1 MYIRQTA
8 IKSRRNGEPYQTHR
22 LVESVREGQHVRQ
35 RTIVNL
41 GSHFNVPREQWPAL
55 VLRIE
60 QIVSGQQDLL
70 GNDLD
75 SRWVGSAEQIAAQVL
90 LAKSPRSEETDAA
103 QDIQEVDVNSLE
115 LLRPRSVGVE
125 HLAVSALQQLG
136 LDSKLTELGLNG
148 RQCGAILGNI
158 VARMTAPKSELGTYQ
173 WLRNSSAV
181 GELIDFDYSKISL
194 MSLYRASDVLFKHKA
209 SIESFLYQQERS
221 LFDFEEIITLYDLTN
236 TYFEGQAKSNANAAR
251 GHSKEKRSDC
261 PLVTLAIVLDG
272 SGFPKRSEI
281 FPGNVSE
288 PGTLEVMLK
297 ALHTDDSP
305 HQPTVVLDAGI
316 ASEENVAWLK
326 SHEKEYKYLVVSRK
340 RTLPPMNLETAEI
353 IAGRDGEPEIHVE
366 RVINDSGEV
375 ELYCHSSQREE
386 KDRAIEVLMAKRYEA
401 ALERVNAGLSRKG
414 TVKKYDKILIRL
426 GRLKQRYPRASQYY
440 EVEVDHD
447 DDSGLATAIRWQR
460 TKSIDETHPGVYCL
474 RSNQTE
480 WDGNTLWRTY
490 TLLTDLEAVFRCLKS
505 ELGLRPI
512 FHHKTCRVS
521 SHLFIC
527 VLAYHLVHTIRSQ
540 LKSCGIDLSW
550 EGIRRVMAPQQRVT
564 TQLKRADGRT
574 LHIRKSTRA
583 EHAQQ
588 EIYDALGISNRPG
601 RIEKVIL

>member
-1 MYIRQTA
+1 MFIRQTT
-8 IKSRRNGEPYQTHR
+8 IKSRRDGEPYRTHR

-41 GSHFNVPREQWPAL
+41 GRHFGVPREQWPAL

-60 QIVSGQQDLL
+60 QIVTGQQDLL

-75 SRWVGSAEQIAAQVL
+75 ARWIGSAEQIAAQVL
-90 LAKSPRSEETDAA
+90 LAKSPRSEETDTA
-103 QDIQEVDVNSLE
+103 QDIQQVDVNTLE

-136 LDSKLTELGLNG
+136 LDGKLAELGLNG
-148 RQCGAILGNI
+148 KQCGAILGNI

-173 WLRNSSAV
+173 WLRTSSAV
-181 GELIDFDYSKISL
+181 GELIDFDFSKIPL
-194 MSLYRASDVLFKHKA
+194 MSLYRASDALFKHKE
-209 SIESFLYQQERS
+209 SIERFLYQQERS
-221 LFDFEEIITLYDLTN
+221 LFDFEEVITLYDLTN
-236 TYFEGQAKSNANAAR
+236 TYFEGQAKGNANAAR

-288 PGTLEVMLK
+288 PGTLEAMLQ
-297 ALHTDDSP
+297 ALHANDNP
-305 HQPTVVLDAGI
+305 HRPTVVMDAGI
-316 ASEENVAWLK
+316 ATEENVAWLK
-326 SHEKEYKYLVVSRK
+326 EKDYKYLVVSRK
-340 RTLPPMNLETAEI
+340 RTLPPMHLETAEI
-353 IAGRDGEPEIHVE
+353 IADRAGESEIHVK

-386 KDRAIEVLMAKRYEA
+386 KDRAIDVLMAQRYEA
-401 ALERVNAGLSRKG
+401 ALERLNAGLSRKR
-414 TVKKYDKILIRL
+414 TVKQYDKILVRL

-440 EVEVDHD
+440 AVEVDHD

-460 TKSIDETHPGVYCL
+460 TRSIDQTHPGVYCL

-540 LKSCGIDLSW
+540 LKSRGIDLSW
-550 EGIRRVMAPQQRVT
+550 EGIRRIMAPQQRVT